1 MRLTPIVDLGLPLEL
16 AGWLVGYIDGI
27 ASSKREL
34 LIIREAFV
42 EAIEAL
48 ETRNSE

>member
-1 MRLTPIVDLGLPLEL
+1 MDIGLPLEL
-16 AGWLVGYIDGI
+16 VGWFVRYVDKLAPLI
-27 ASSKREL
+27 AMGSLRKL
-34 LIIREAFV
+34 LIIREACV